1 MTVLISSVRFVTS
14 HAHTRL
20 VHKSVAHGSAL
31 LLTAASVAFIPVPVA
46 RPTVQMPPML
56 NANVYCMLYVS
67 KARF

>member
-46 RPTVQMPPML
+46 RPTVQM
-56 NANVYCMLYVS
+56 
-67 KARF
+67 